1 MATMHEERTST
12 DNNQQ
17 LPDLLLQGRLQRLQL
32 RILLRKSSL
41 VTSHRIPSKALRP
54 KISNRSSNSW
64 IHFDYR
70 GLTANSTKR
79 LIF

>member
-41 VTSHRIPSKALRP
+41 VTSHRIPSRALSP
-54 KISNRSSNSW
+54 KISNRNSNSW

-79 LIF
+79 LMF